1 VTFVAP
7 SNECVVASKFPL
19 IVFCMSSSGTFLF
32 RLVRRFAMSSMWIE
46 LCAYAVAQCSLC
58 GRGKISIKDDFKSDE
73 RDLLLIPRHFL
84 GAANCPTCPSK
95 TVSYN
100 LGRSAVI
107 IQKIIR
113 LSIRLRCELRCL
125 SGASSPKISRPV
137 SLGGALSI
145 RS

>member
-1 VTFVAP
+1 
-7 SNECVVASKFPL
+7 
-19 IVFCMSSSGTFLF
+19 M
-32 RLVRRFAMSSMWIE
+32 
-46 LCAYAVAQCSLC
+46 LCAYAVAAYVVA
-58 GRGKISIKDDFKSDE
+58 GKNNIKDDFQFDE
-73 RDLLLIPRHFL
+73 RDLPLIRRHFREMPIVQR
-84 GAANCPTCPSK
+84 APQK

-107 IQKIIR
+107 IQKIVR
-113 LSIRLRCELRCL
+113 LSMRLRCELRCL

>member
-46 LCAYAVAQCSLC
+46 LCAYAVAQCSLY

-84 GAANCPTCPSK
+84 GAANCPTCPSENRK
-95 TVSYN
+95 
-100 LGRSAVI
+100 L
-107 IQKIIR
+107 Q
-113 LSIRLRCELRCL
+113 LR
-125 SGASSPKISRPV
+125 
-137 SLGGALSI
+137 ALS
-145 RS
+145 SDHPEDYPPFDQVAL